1 MEDIPRNEED
11 FSRNMEGLSR
21 NTEDLSRNTEDL
33 PNNMEDLFQKHG
45 GPSQNKDVNR
55 PMGTMDESKNMEDS
69 FKTWRKPVIHGR

>member
-11 FSRNMEGLSR
+11 FSRNME
-21 NTEDLSRNTEDL
+21 DL
-33 PNNMEDLFQKHG
+33 PKNMEDLFQKHG
-45 GPSQNKDVNR
+45 GPSQNKDVR